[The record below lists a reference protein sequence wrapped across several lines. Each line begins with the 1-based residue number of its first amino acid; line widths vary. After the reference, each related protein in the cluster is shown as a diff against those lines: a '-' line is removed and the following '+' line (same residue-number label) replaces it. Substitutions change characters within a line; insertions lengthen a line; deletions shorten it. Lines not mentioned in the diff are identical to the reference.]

1 LDGNGSKHGNNN
13 EKAKFERLHAWLGQ
27 HNPVTMDLI
36 APTTILQTLMAIPL
50 VMTLIPVLVSV
61 IQALLANPVVRAF
74 VNTTL
79 VALETTKG
87 VWQPITSAA
96 VAVIRQ
102 VYRFLVAITPT
113 LVNATTDMIR
123 KAQSLGISLS
133 AALNALMERLG
144 EVGSAIVVIARAISK
159 VTVVVLNSLSLV
171 VTSAEEVFEFSKRVI
186 FAPSTITW
194 EDLTSI
200 AIPFAVCMGIL
211 TLLYYRYRS
220 SRQAACIPCEK
231 PVPRRSSRL
240 ARKRAMMMCA
250 DMSDTL
256 LPRKKLA
263 ATTPSNL

>member
-1 LDGNGSKHGNNN
+1 
-13 EKAKFERLHAWLGQ
+13 
-27 HNPVTMDLI
+27 MDLI
-36 APTTILQTLMAIPL
+36 APTSILQTLMAIPL

-61 IQALLANPVVRAF
+61 IQTLLANPVVRAF

-87 VWQPITSAA
+87 VWQPITSAV

-113 LVNATTDMIR
+113 LVNVTTDIIR
-123 KAQSLGISLS
+123 KAQSLGLSLS
-133 AALNALMERLG
+133 AALGSLMERLG
-144 EVGSAIVVIARAISK
+144 EVGAAIVVIARAISK
-159 VTVVVLNSLSLV
+159 VILVVLNSVSLIL
-171 VTSAEEVFEFSKRVI
+171 TSVEQVFEFSKRVI
-186 FAPSTITW
+186 FSPSLVTW

-200 AIPFAVCMGIL
+200 AIPFAVCLSIL

-231 PVPRRSSRL
+231 PAPRRSSRL

-250 DMSDTL
+250 DMSDAL
-256 LPRKKLA
+256 LPREKLA
-263 ATTPSNL
+263 ASPTNL